1 MTDKFVPILLIT
13 LTIVLIVIL
22 FIVMSYILLRLRAL
36 EVQRGAGEEIGG
48 GALTQGEVVVTKG
61 GSLAGFRGKGIW
73 DALESPSK
81 HPAIIDQLRSRYA
94 FVLARH
100 IELVIDQ
107 GQLDRQRNKEA
118 VPESSAPIGGLRGE
132 IQSWLPQSY
141 VQRFYRVGIQSLT
154 ATAEE
159 LAELRSEV
167 RGLVDEILNRLYMKE
182 QGQGIGQLITMH
194 TLDFDVQARGEE
206 YEADLAEQTEA
217 TPDDDH
223 T

>member
-1 MTDKFVPILLIT
+1 VTDKFVPILLIT

-48 GALTQGEVVVTKG
+48 GAPTQGEVVPTKG
-61 GSLAGFRGKGIW
+61 
-73 DALESPSK
+73 PSK

-167 RGLVDEILNRLYMKE
+167 RGLVDEILNRLHMNE

-206 YEADLAEQTEA
+206 YEADLAEQTQA
-217 TPDDDH
+217 TSDDDH